1 MLLGAFIWA
10 LPDPKYQ
17 FWLKGQLWIYYIL
30 SILNM
35 TVFIFG
41 MIVGAYF
48 YMMGPA
54 LYSFLSAALVVYL
67 LLATGPL
74 LLAIVSSFLLI
85 QVMFY
90 NKPQQ
95 LLD

>member
-17 FWLKGQLWIYYIL
+17 YWLKGQLWIYYIL
-30 SILNM
+30 CILNVTM
-35 TVFIFG
+35 FLFG
-41 MIVGAYF
+41 MIIGAYF
-48 YMMGPA
+48 YTMGPA
-54 LYSFLSAALVVYL
+54 LYSFLSAGMVVYL

-74 LLAIVSSFLLI
+74 LVSIIISFLLI

-90 NKPQQ
+90 NKPQ
-95 LLD
+95 